1 MKEYFLAD
9 DLSGALDAAAAFH
22 HAGRR
27 VRIVLSAT
35 DWSALDD
42 EVLGV
47 TTETRNASA
56 ATAAAV
62 VREAIARGRQ
72 QGARL
77 VYKKID
83 STLRGPVAAEIAAL
97 AGALPGTDVLFTPA
111 NPAVGR
117 TVRAGVLRV
126 HGVPVSETE
135 FARDPASPVTESN
148 LHRLLG
154 HLGISGLHLA
164 DAESPADLAAA
175 VAQRAAAGRPWVA
188 VGSGALARPV
198 AALAARHPRQTPA
211 ACPALAPGPVLLL
224 GGSAHAANRV
234 QAARLAE
241 ARGLVLHTLR
251 LADPAS
257 AAAALLASLRAA
269 GHGVLL
275 VEETRRDSAAVLRT
289 LTELV
294 QRVIAASGANR
305 IFATG
310 GETAFALCAAL
321 GVSTLHLQD
330 EIESGLVLAG
340 ADTPRGPIRLAV
352 KPGGFGT
359 ADTWVRA
366 WDRLHHAP

>member
-1 MKEYFLAD
+1 MREYFLAD

-27 VRIVLSAT
+27 VRIVLSAD
-35 DWSALDD
+35 DWIAADD

-47 TTETRNASA
+47 TTETRNAPA
-56 ATAAAV
+56 ATAAAT
-62 VREAIARGRQ
+62 VRRAIARGRQ

-97 AGALPGTDVLFTPA
+97 ASELPGTDLLFTPA
-111 NPAVGR
+111 NPGVGR

-154 HLGISGLHLA
+154 NLGGTGLHIA
-164 DAESPADLAAA
+164 DAESPADLAQA
-175 VAQRAAAGRPWVA
+175 VAHRESTGRPWVA

-198 AALAARHPRQTPA
+198 AALAARHPLPPPA
-211 ACPALAPGPVLLL
+211 TSPALAAGPILLL
-224 GGSAHAANRV
+224 GGSAHATNRA
-234 QAARLAE
+234 QAARLADL
-241 ARGLVLHTLR
+241 RGLPLHTLR
-251 LADPAS
+251 LADPA
-257 AAAALLASLRAA
+257 AAVTALVASLRAA
-269 GHGVLL
+269 GGGALL
-275 VEETRRDSAAVLRT
+275 VEETRHDSAVVLRT
-289 LTELV
+289 LTDTAE
-294 QRVIAASGANR
+294 RIIAATGANR

-310 GETAFALCAAL
+310 GETAFALCTAL
-321 GVSTLHLQD
+321 GVSTLHFRD
-330 EIESGLVLAG
+330 EIESGLALAG
-340 ADTPRGPIRLAV
+340 ADTTRGPIRLAV

-359 ADTWVRA
+359 ADTWLRA
-366 WDRLHHAP
+366 WDRLLRDH